1 MRAVRFHGRGDI
13 RVDEVEEPICGNGQV
28 KASLPLLLITLPP
41 RLSLESL
48 TRNLGLDR
56 FDLPLSDY
64 VAVVNIHEYLAG
76 PMIVPV
82 TPHPLT
88 DEKLP
93 TTLGHEFS
101 GTVEEIGS
109 GVTGFKVGD
118 RVVVKPNLF
127 DGTCSN
133 CSLGIFNCC
142 ERVAFIGFSS
152 QAGGLSDHL
161 VVDSRHAIPLP
172 ESIPLDIGALVEP
185 LAVAWH
191 AVSRSPLQRNDTVL
205 VVGAGPIGLAIIQVL
220 KVKGITSIVA
230 VEVSERRRG
239 FALALG
245 ATEVLN
251 PVDVDA
257 VTQIRALT
265 KNAGADVVFECS
277 GAQAGLDTA
286 VAGLRVRGTMV
297 VVSLWEHRPTI
308 DTFAVV
314 FQEKNVIGAA
324 LYDDGDFEAVM
335 DEIASG
341 GIQPRP
347 MITSK
352 IRMEDV
358 DVRGF
363 KALIEERDKHVKIL
377 VDISA

>member
-1 MRAVRFHGRGDI
+1 MRAI
-13 RVDEVEEPICGNGQV
+13 RPAFVGLCG
-28 KASLPLLLITLPP
+28 
-41 RLSLESL
+41 
-48 TRNLGLDR
+48 
-56 FDLPLSDY
+56 SD
-64 VAVVNIHEYLAG
+64 IHEYLAG

-191 AVSRSPLQRNDTVL
+191 AV
-205 VVGAGPIGLAIIQVL
+205 L

-286 VAGLRVRGTMV
+286 VAGLR
-297 VVSLWEHRPTI
+297 
-308 DTFAVV
+308 
-314 FQEKNVIGAA
+314 EKNVIGAA

>member
-1 MRAVRFHGRGDI
+1 MRAVRFHGRCDI
-13 RVDEVEEPICGNGQV
+13 RIDEVEEPIC
-28 KASLPLLLITLPP
+28 
-41 RLSLESL
+41 
-48 TRNLGLDR
+48 D
-56 FDLPLSDY
+56 
-64 VAVVNIHEYLAG
+64 IHEYLTG
-76 PMIVPV
+76 PTIVPV

-88 DEKLP
+88 DGKLP

-101 GTVEEIGS
+101 GTVEEVGS

-127 DGTCSN
+127 DATCSN
-133 CSLGIFNCC
+133 CAMGRFNCC
-142 ERVAFIGFSS
+142 EKVGFIGFSS
-152 QAGGLSDHL
+152 QAGGLSDHI
-161 VVDSRHAIPLP
+161 VVDSRQAILLP
-172 ESIPLDIGALVEP
+172 DSIPLDIGALVEP

-191 AVSRSPLQRNDTVL
+191 AVSRSPLQINDTVL

-220 KVKGITSIVA
+220 KVKGIPSIIA
-230 VEVSERRRG
+230 VEVSERRRE

-251 PVDVDA
+251 PVDMDA

-265 KNAGADVVFECS
+265 GNVGADVVFECS
-277 GAQAGLDTA
+277 GAQGGLDTA
-286 VAGLRVRGTMV
+286 ITGLRVRGTAV
-297 VVSLWEHRPTI
+297 VVSLWEQRPTI

-314 FQEKNVIGAA
+314 FQEKHVIGAA
-324 LYDDGDFEAVM
+324 LYDGGDFEAVI

-341 GIQPRP
+341 AIQPRP

-358 DVRGF
+358 DERGF

>member
-142 ERVAFIGFSS
+142 ERVAFIGFSI
-152 QAGGLSDHL
+152 
-161 VVDSRHAIPLP
+161 VDSRHAIPLP

-286 VAGLRVRGTMV
+286 VAGLR
-297 VVSLWEHRPTI
+297 
-308 DTFAVV
+308 
-314 FQEKNVIGAA
+314 EKNVIGAA

>member
-48 TRNLGLDR
+48 TKNLGLNR

-64 VAVVNIHEYLAG
+64 VAVYLAG

-133 CSLGIFNCC
+133 CSMGRFNCC
-142 ERVAFIGFSS
+142 EKVAFIGFSS
-152 QAGGLSDHL
+152 QAGGLSDHI
-161 VVDSRHAIPLP
+161 VVDSGHAIPLP

-191 AVSRSPLQRNDTVL
+191 AVSRSPLQTNDTVL

-220 KVKGITSIVA
+220 KVKGITSIIA
-230 VEVSERRRG
+230 VEVSERRRE
-239 FALALG
+239 FALVLG

-251 PVDVDA
+251 PVGVDA

-265 KNAGADVVFECS
+265 GNAGADVVFECS

-286 VAGLRVRGTMV
+286 VAGLRVHGTMV

-324 LYDDGDFEAVM
+324 LYDDGDFEAVI

-352 IRMEDV
+352 IRLEDV
-358 DVRGF
+358 DERGF

>member
-13 RVDEVEEPICGNGQV
+13 RVDEVEEPICGNGQIRPAFV
-28 KASLPLLLITLPP
+28 
-41 RLSLESL
+41 
-48 TRNLGLDR
+48 GLCG
-56 FDLPLSDY
+56 SD
-64 VAVVNIHEYLAG
+64 IHEYLAG

>member
-13 RVDEVEEPICGNGQV
+13 RLDEIEEPIRPAFVGICG
-28 KASLPLLLITLPP
+28 
-41 RLSLESL
+41 
-48 TRNLGLDR
+48 
-56 FDLPLSDY
+56 SD
-64 VAVVNIHEYLAG
+64 IHEYLAG
-76 PMIVPV
+76 PTIVPV
-82 TPHPLT
+82 TPHPIT
-88 DEKLP
+88 EEKLP

-101 GTVEEIGS
+101 GTVEEVGS

-127 DGTCSN
+127 DATCSN
-133 CSLGIFNCC
+133 CSMGRFNCC
-142 ERVAFIGFSS
+142 EKVGFIGFSTDTQFRYLVPFPS
-152 QAGGLSDHL
+152 TSVGGDT
-161 VVDSRHAIPLP
+161 
-172 ESIPLDIGALVEP
+172 ALVEP

-191 AVSRSPLQRNDTVL
+191 AVSGSPLQTNDSVL

-220 KVKGITSIVA
+220 KAKGINSIIA
-230 VEVSERRRG
+230 VEVSERRRE

-265 KNAGADVVFECS
+265 GNVGAAVAFECS
-277 GAQAGLDTA
+277 GVQAGIDTA
-286 VAGLRVRGTMV
+286 ISGLRVRGTTV
-297 VVSLWEHRPTI
+297 VVSLWEHKPTI
-308 DTFAVV
+308 DAFAIV
-314 FQEKNVIGAA
+314 FHEKHVAGAA
-324 LYDDGDFEAVM
+324 LYDDGDFEAVIDAISSGM
-335 DEIASG
+335 LDFYLLFIFASYLG
-341 GIQPRP
+341 SIQPHP

-358 DVRGF
+358 DERGF
-363 KALIEERDKHVKIL
+363 KALIEQRDKHVKIL